1 MQIVANGIGIELDD
15 QGPAGAEPLLLIM
28 GLGMQLIGWPDEL
41 VQLLVS
47 RGFRVI
53 RHDNRDVGLSQGF
66 DHLGVPN
73 LPVAAMRHALRLQVH
88 APYSIGDMADDAL
101 GVIENAAVAVNDGRI
116 AWVGKLAALPQSF
129 QILDMQDSQS
139 AIKRIIKAMNL
150 DEERFVPKQV
160 SWFIAGSKEDGLRPG
175 DVDIRDA
182 HTQKL
187 VDIFRAEPG
196 ASLLGTAALR
206 DGVDVPGESLR
217 QVIMEGVPWSRR
229 TVLHSARRLAGGG
242 NVFDDR
248 VTMDRLAQAFGRL
261 IRRADDRGH
270 FVLLGAAVPSRL
282 LGAFPAGVPIDRVT
296 LDQAVALVKA
306 GINASGQPSGDMP
319 DHDRST
325 SPGAP

>member
-1 MQIVANGIGIELDD
+1 MRPFAAAVLQPAHGVVVTSATLRARPDALLDD
-15 QGPAGAEPLLLIM
+15 WRDADARTGAAQLPVPARHFAATSPFDYAAQARVLIVTDVK
-28 GLGMQLIGWPDEL
+28 P
-41 VQLLVS
+41 
-47 RGFRVI
+47 
-53 RHDNRDVGLSQGF
+53 RDVAALAHAYRALIEAAGGGTLGLF
-66 DHLGVPN
+66 T
-73 LPVAAMRHALRLQVH
+73 AIARLRAVH
-88 APYSIGDMADDAL
+88 ARLADP
-101 GVIENAAVAVNDGRI
+101 
-116 AWVGKLAALPQSF
+116 LARAGLPLYAQH
-129 QILDMQDSQS
+129 
-139 AIKRIIKAMNL
+139 
-150 DEERFVPKQV
+150 
-160 SWFIAGSKEDGLRPG
+160 
-175 DVDIRDA
+175 VDPID
-182 HTQKL
+182 TGTL

-196 ASLLGTAALR
+196 ASLLGTDALR